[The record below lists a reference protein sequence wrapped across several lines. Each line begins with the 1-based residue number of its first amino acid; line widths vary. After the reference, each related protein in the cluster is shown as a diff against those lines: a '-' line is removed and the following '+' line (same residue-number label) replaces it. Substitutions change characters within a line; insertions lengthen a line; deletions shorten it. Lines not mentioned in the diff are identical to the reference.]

1 MSQNVTLPT
10 PISPSQSLAVAAL
23 VNGSTVTQA
32 AEKAGVARETVSRW
46 VHRDPAFIAEL
57 QNTRAEIAAGTRC
70 ALEALGVQAI
80 ATLADALRN
89 SYMQPT
95 RLRAACA
102 VLKLLGADRAETMAP
117 TTAREV
123 DLRLRQRAEELR
135 KSERDL
141 DASQAIESRCID
153 DDTVA
158 DGGTVTPDA
167 GEAVEGRCIDVTN
180 DPGAR
185 AESPDVGPG
194 EESRCIDA
202 TNDPAGAL
210 AARASR
216 EARRDEGRNSSRTG
230 RSLDVSIKEN
240 VENGSGFPVTPGATK
255 SVCGHVF
262 PNVRVNTA

>member
-10 PISPSQSLAVAAL
+10 MISPAQSLAVAAL

-32 AEKAGVARETVSRW
+32 AEEAGVARETVSRW

-102 VLKLLGADRAETMAP
+102 VLRMLGADRAETMAP

-135 KSERDL
+135 KSEREL
-141 DASQAIESRCID
+141 DASEAIESRCID
-153 DDTVA
+153 EDTVA
-158 DGGTVTPDA
+158 AVGTVTPDA
-167 GEAVEGRCIDVTN
+167 SEAIEG
-180 DPGAR
+180 P
-185 AESPDVGPG
+185 
-194 EESRCIDA
+194 CIDA
-202 TNDPAGAL
+202 TNDPEVQAMGPDVGVGQESRCIDVTNGPEGAI
-210 AARASR
+210 AAR
-216 EARRDEGRNSSRTG
+216 SSRRKSTSSSASASSTTPRVG
-230 RSLDVSIKEN
+230 GMAMKSERRPLPESLNIDHGVS
-240 VENGSGFPVTPGATK
+240 PGLT
-255 SVCGHVF
+255 
-262 PNVRVNTA
+262 